1 MHKGEI
7 IENVIRKLDIPIAH
21 IAKRCEI
28 SRRQLYN
35 IFDQAE
41 VANEVILK
49 IGRGINYDFAQEFPW
64 LTKVYQSMPEL
75 RPKVLRTEEERSI
88 YLAKKRTEITISL
101 DGSEETLEE
110 ALEKIKRFN
119 SVINQS

>member
-7 IENVIRKLDIPIAH
+7 IENVVRKLDIPIAH
-21 IAKRCEI
+21 IAKETGV

-35 IFDQAE
+35 IFKKAE
-41 VANEVILK
+41 VSNETILK
-49 IGRGINYDFAQEFPW
+49 IGYGINHDFSEEMPW
-64 LTKVYQSMPEL
+64 LKKVYQSVPEL
-75 RPKVLRTEEERSI
+75 KPKVLRVEEDRAV

-101 DGSEETLEE
+101 DGSDETLEE

-119 SVINQS
+119 EVIKSQ